1 MPSIIV
7 GELLRLDLVE
17 PHYKALIERADI
29 ATVHMNRYVELWV
42 APSVVDVF
50 VEQRG
55 EGRLFRFKIE
65 NGIIVEAVVLESED
79 QSLRHGGAGRGT
91 ENLAPES

>member
-1 MPSIIV
+1 MSSIIV
-7 GELLRLDLVE
+7 GQLLRLDLVE
-17 PHYKALIERADI
+17 PHYRALIERSDI
-29 ATVHMNRYVELWV
+29 TTVHMNRYVELWV

-65 NGIIVEAVVLESED
+65 NGIIVEAVVLEPQD
-79 QSLRHGGAGRGT
+79 QLLHSRELRT
-91 ENLAPES
+91 